1 MSDLDYDEEEGLP
14 DVGMGEEELDS
25 VVRQAIEDAVDFI
38 DNTISPGRATAAEYY
53 NGEPF
58 GNEQEGRST
67 AMTMDVRD
75 TVQAMLPSLM
85 RIFCGSD
92 HVVEYAPN
100 GPEDLEVAKQATDYV
115 NYILNQDQDESYI
128 SIMYQT
134 FKDALVKGSGFL

>member
-1 MSDLDYDEEEGLP
+1 MSDLDYDEEDGFSDTEEGEQS
-14 DVGMGEEELDS
+14 GMGEDEIDS

-38 DNTISPGRATAAEYY
+38 DNTISPNRATAAEYY

-100 GPEDLEVAKQATDYV
+100 GPEDLEAAKQATDYV

-128 SIMYQT
+128 
-134 FKDALVKGSGFL
+134 